1 MPVIPDSDSGK
12 RMTVGFFCPHRLKR
26 SPVCFFAIFFILF
39 ALFLLPSVPASGEE
53 EEDLIIEEI
62 IEDVNLDAPVY
73 GNVSWDFPIPLED
86 LNPEYIRL
94 ANKHYLLSADYV
106 PDSLV
111 KVPGKASKGGIA
123 WAVQPKEGQ
132 LLQEAA
138 SRALCEMNAAIREA
152 AEENGYRS
160 LYLKSAYRSYRT
172 QKTMYNNRL
181 AKNKGK
187 DDGWV
192 SVPGASDHQTG
203 LGCDVVPSNWK
214 DKAMNDKMMKEP
226 ECQWMAEHCCEFGFI
241 IRYPADKQEI
251 TEINTEP
258 WHLRY
263 VGIPAATYIM
273 ENGLCL
279 EEFTWQLQDAIQDFI
294 ARGGDP
300 SLVKAYIQNPTDE

>member
-1 MPVIPDSDSGK
+1 MK
-12 RMTVGFFCPHRLKR
+12 RWLGRLM
-26 SPVCFFAIFFILF
+26 
-39 ALFLLPSVPASGEE
+39 ALLLLITAAAAPAAAENTFDEE
-53 EEDLIIEEI
+53 EIDIDELLKIEEDLLWSFPVALEEM
-62 IEDVNLDAPVY
+62 
-73 GNVSWDFPIPLED
+73 
-86 LNPEYIRL
+86 NPEYIVL
-94 ANKHYLLSADYV
+94 ANKHYLLDKDYV
-106 PDSLV
+106 PADLV
-111 KVPGKASKGGIA
+111 KVPKDPAKGGIK
-123 WAVQPKEGQ
+123 WAGSSSDGKLTGWYLREECAQ
-132 LLQEAA
+132 
-138 SRALCEMNAAIREA
+138 ALCEMNAAMREVQ
-152 AEENGYRS
+152 GFRTM
-160 LYLKSAYRSYRT
+160 YLKSAYRSWSK
-172 QKTMYNNRL
+172 QNTMYKNRL
-181 AKNKGK
+181 KKNHGK

-192 SVPGASDHQTG
+192 SKAGASDHQTG
-203 LGCDVVPSNWK
+203 LGCDVVPYSWRN
-214 DKAMNDKMMKEP
+214 KAMNDKMMKEP